1 MPEIESHKRVLDTL
15 TAPIEKPALRWL
27 AVHTPAWVTPD
38 TMTIIGV
45 FGAFITFFG
54 YLLTNLNHGFLW
66 LATFGF
72 VINWFG
78 DSLDGTIARV
88 RHIERPKYGFYIDHS
103 VDAYNEILV
112 FVGLGLSPYVRFD
125 LACLAL
131 IGYLL
136 LSILVYL
143 RTCVK
148 GEFTISYGKLGPTE
162 ARLIAIGAN
171 MLVFFMGNPKL
182 NLFSFQLTVY
192 DWIAILIIIVLFII
206 CSSTTYIQARIL
218 ACTDP
223 PH

>member
-1 MPEIESHKRVLDTL
+1 MPDIESHKRVLDTF
-15 TAPIEKPALRWL
+15 TGPIEKPALRWMAARL
-27 AVHTPAWVTPD
+27 PAWVTPD
-38 TMTIIGV
+38 IVTIIGV
-45 FGAFITFFG
+45 FGAIVVFFS
-54 YLLTNLNHGFLW
+54 YWLTNLNPAFLW
-66 LATFGF
+66 LATLGF

-78 DSLDGTIARV
+78 DSMDGTLARI

-103 VDAYNEILV
+103 VDAYNEILI

-162 ARLIAIGAN
+162 ARLVAIAAN
-171 MLVFFMGNPKL
+171 TIVFFMGNPVVG
-182 NLFSFQLTVY
+182 LFSFQLSVF
-192 DWIAILIIIVLFII
+192 DWLAILIIIVFLII

-218 ACTDP
+218 ANSDP
-223 PH
+223 RR